1 MYLEDVLQNL
11 NIGEINSLELVYK
24 WGCDGSQQR
33 QYKQKFENS
42 FDSDANIFQ
51 SSLVPL
57 QLTSVKNT
65 LLWKNPTPSS
75 PRYCRPIRIRFIHET
90 TDITNEE
97 IEYIKNQIENL
108 EETNIL
114 NSTLYL

>member
-24 WGCDGSQQR
+24 WGCDGSRQR

-51 SSLVPL
+51 SSLVP
-57 QLTSVKNT
+57 
-65 LLWKNPTPSS
+65 P
-75 PRYCRPIRIRFIHET
+75 
-90 TDITNEE
+90 
-97 IEYIKNQIENL
+97 
-108 EETNIL
+108 TNICQKHPAL
-114 NSTLYL
+114 EKSNTIFTEIL